1 MRLFRTL
8 AAAVAVCAT
17 VALSAAA
24 LPSAAKADALQNV
37 LSAGKLRVGVLMDA
51 APWGFKD
58 AKGEAAGLDI
68 DLAKLMAADMGV
80 KLDLVQVTGA
90 NRIPSLLA
98 NKVDVLIAAAGAT
111 PERAQ
116 QVTFSQPYAA
126 VNLGVYGLKG
136 MATATDPAELKGHT
150 IGVAKGSTLD
160 IWLTDNA
167 PGAKLVRF
175 EDTPGAIAA
184 YLAGQVEAF
193 AENSAIALKVTEDNP
208 GKDVELKFLIRQS
221 PAHVAVRHGEQDM
234 VNWIN
239 TFLFYNRLNGKLSAL
254 QMKWFKEK
262 QTLPQM

>member
-17 VALSAAA
+17 VALTAASS
-24 LPSAAKADALQNV
+24 SAAKADVLQNV
-37 LSAGKLRVGVLMDA
+37 LSAGKLRVGVLTDA

-116 QVTFSQPYAA
+116 QVTFTQPYAA
-126 VNLGVYGLKG
+126 VNLGVYGPKA
-136 MATATDPAELKGHT
+136 MAAATDPEGLKGRS

-184 YLAGQVEAF
+184 YLAGQVETF
-193 AENSAIALKVTEDNP
+193 AENSAIALKVSEDNP
-208 GKDVELKFLIRQS
+208 GKEVEQKFLIRQS

-234 VNWIN
+234 VNWVN
-239 TFLFYNRLNGKLSAL
+239 TFLFYNRLNGKLGAL

-262 QTLPQM
+262 QILPQM

>member
-1 MRLFRTL
+1 M
-8 AAAVAVCAT
+8 
-17 VALSAAA
+17 
-24 LPSAAKADALQNV
+24 
-37 LSAGKLRVGVLMDA
+37 
-51 APWGFKD
+51 
-58 AKGEAAGLDI
+58 
-68 DLAKLMAADMGV
+68 
-80 KLDLVQVTGA
+80 TGA

-116 QVTFSQPYAA
+116 QVTFTQPYAA
-126 VNLGVYGLKG
+126 VNLGVYGPKSVANASDPDGLKG
-136 MATATDPAELKGHT
+136 RS

-184 YLAGQVEAF
+184 YLAGQVETF
-193 AENSAIALKVTEDNP
+193 AENSAIALKVAQDNP
-208 GKDVELKFLIRQS
+208 GKEVELKFLIRQS
-221 PAHVAVRHGEQDM
+221 PAHVAVRHGEQDL

-239 TFLFYNRLNGKLSAL
+239 TFLFYNRLNGKLGAL
-254 QMKWFKEK
+254 QMTWFKEK

>member
-8 AAAVAVCAT
+8 AAALAVCAA
-17 VALSAAA
+17 VALPAA
-24 LPSAAKADALQNV
+24 LSSTAKADALQNV

-68 DLAKLMAADMGV
+68 DLAKLLAADMGV
-80 KLDLVQVTGA
+80 KLELVQVTGA

-98 NKVDVLIAAAGAT
+98 NKVDVLVAAAGAT

-116 QVTFSQPYAA
+116 QVTFTQPYAA
-126 VNLGVYGLKG
+126 VNLGVYGPKS
-136 MATATDPAELKGHT
+136 MATAADTDGLKGRS

-184 YLAGQVEAF
+184 YLAGQVETF
-193 AENSAIALKVTEDNP
+193 AENSAIALKVAEDNP

-221 PAHVAVRHGEQDM
+221 PAHVVLRHGEQDLRD
-234 VNWIN
+234 WIN
-239 TFLFYNRLNGKLSAL
+239 TFLFYNRLNGKLGAL